1 MEGEIQPGWR
11 RVGARMVNELSGR
24 PEVKLE
30 PDGAHAEVDDIPH
43 PFPEPFLFLD

>member
-11 RVGARMVNELSGR
+11 RDGSRMVNELTGR

-30 PDGAHAEVDDIPH
+30 PDGAYAEVDDIPH
-43 PFPEPFLFLD
+43 PSPEPFLFLD